1 MGTDE
6 EIAAT
11 DIDAQISDLKAVD
24 RDVIHMTD
32 LFQTKLGYDVYPKI
46 EANEPCIKWKQ
57 NDMQTFLE
65 SNATFLS
72 ENIRSGAMYD
82 SLICIISCHGIPDY
96 LLSSDYKMYSKL
108 AVQRTLSFFSV
119 LREIPRFIL
128 FDCCQGGDKR
138 SILSTEQKMEEKEEE
153 KEKRVDVEDIM
164 GGDAEH
170 KFWVD
175 DDENPDHLLARVN
188 AANKGFTSQL
198 NPTNGSLV
206 IYKMYKKYL
215 DAIDGNRKPFPFIHE
230 VFDEIQTELQAEGK
244 QLPESVWNDN
254 TRNIIFKKR
263 QAAKEV
269 AKAKPI
275 ENEQQSIPSSIH
287 KMPQT
292 VNDANEI
299 QLADVMKTKH
309 DISPESVE
317 GNADEKMNDNEIDIL
332 YSNDIT
338 SIEMHTLDPQ
348 ISTAL

>member
-11 DIDAQISDLKAVD
+11 DIDAQLSNLKAVD

-46 EANEPCIKWKQ
+46 EENEPCIKWKQ
-57 NDMQTFLE
+57 NDMKTFLE
-65 SNATFLS
+65 SSATFLS

-96 LLSSDYKMYSKL
+96 LLTSDYKMYSKL
-108 AVQRTLSFFSV
+108 AVQRTLSFFAV

-138 SILSTEQKMEEKEEE
+138 SILSKEQNAEKKEEE

-206 IYKMYKKYL
+206 IYKMYNKYI
-215 DAIDGNRKPFPFIHE
+215 DAIDGKRKPFPFIHE

-263 QAAKEV
+263 SEAKQV
-269 AKAKPI
+269 VKTKPTD
-275 ENEQQSIPSSIH
+275 NEQLRQIPSSVTNVPQPIVH
-287 KMPQT
+287 K
-292 VNDANEI
+292 NEI
-299 QLADVMKTKH
+299 KH
-309 DISPESVE
+309 DIAPELVE
-317 GNADEKMNDNEIDIL
+317 GNGTTKMNDNVA
-332 YSNDIT
+332 
-338 SIEMHTLDPQ
+338 SIEMHTFNPQ
-348 ISTAL
+348 TSNAL

>member
-1 MGTDE
+1 MG
-6 EIAAT
+6 
-11 DIDAQISDLKAVD
+11 
-24 RDVIHMTD
+24 DVIHMTD

-57 NDMQTFLE
+57 NDMKTFLE
-65 SNATFLS
+65 SSATFLS

-96 LLSSDYKMYSKL
+96 LLTSDYKMYSKL
-108 AVQRTLSFFSV
+108 AVQRTLSFFAV

-128 FDCCQGGDKR
+128 FDCCQGVDSR
-138 SILSTEQKMEEKEEE
+138 STKQKKEEKEQAL
-153 KEKRVDVEDIM
+153 EKRVDVEDIM

-206 IYKMYKKYL
+206 IYKMYNKYM
-215 DAIDGNRKPFPFIHE
+215 DAIDGMRKPFPFIHE

-263 QAAKEV
+263 SAAMMDKSPHSMIDADCLQQKV
-269 AKAKPI
+269 LS
-275 ENEQQSIPSSIH
+275 ENEE
-287 KMPQT
+287 KDEM
-292 VNDANEI
+292 
-299 QLADVMKTKH
+299 QLADTLMA
-309 DISPESVE
+309 
-317 GNADEKMNDNEIDIL
+317 GDNECLNEERDEQTETQIVYENEL
-332 YSNDIT
+332 
-338 SIEMHTLDPQ
+338 EMQTIASPQ
-348 ISTAL
+348 DKEES